1 MGIEDKSDMLED
13 YEKDDRILP
22 FKVNKYPS
30 ILVND
35 KDTLWL
41 RRDHNQGTYVK
52 KKFTA
57 VPTWYSDLM

>member
-22 FKVNKYPS
+22 FKVNKDPS

-35 KDTLWL
+35 EDTPWL
-41 RRDHNQGTYVK
+41 RHDHNQGTYIK
-52 KKFTA
+52 KKFTV
-57 VPTWYSDLM
+57 VPT

>member
-13 YEKDDRILP
+13 YEKDDRIPP
-22 FKVNKYPS
+22 FKVNKDPS

-35 KDTLWL
+35 EDTPWL
-41 RRDHNQGTYVK
+41 RRDHNQGAYVK

-57 VPTWYSDLM
+57 VPT